1 MVRTFL
7 DVLDEN
13 STLKRLLHLTIP
25 GVEASTFH
33 PRAVSAYLFVAPT
46 RMRRQISC
54 LQICRY
60 ETWRPGTSALRSVR
74 YESEAIAIR
83 SGPFG
88 PDDLLVWM
96 RDQTASCTGSTA
108 RRIHR
113 SYPERC
119 ACQQRVGGHPRWLE
133 DRAGHDVAFLA
144 KNVDT
149 FIEAARKRPKLA
161 SVSFRL
167 M

>member
-1 MVRTFL
+1 MKAKPLRF
-7 DVLDEN
+7 
-13 STLKRLLHLTIP
+13 
-25 GVEASTFH
+25 
-33 PRAVSAYLFVAPT
+33 
-46 RMRRQISC
+46 
-54 LQICRY
+54 
-60 ETWRPGTSALRSVR
+60 AL
-74 YESEAIAIR
+74 A
-83 SGPFG
+83 
-88 PDDLLVWM
+88 LLV
-96 RDQTASCTGSTA
+96 QT
-108 RRIHR
+108 
-113 SYPERC
+113 PERC